1 MPISSPSSVTVQR
14 RMSLLTVNRSVSASD
29 GIKSAAPVPRK
40 VIFIDLSRFLRSPV
54 CDTPVF
60 PAKNAA
66 EAHSGSCCAS
76 PALFHCSTIPEK
88 MRKCFCHPDF
98 RRAPRVH
105 SPEAPEE
112 VSVGHFQHT
121 GHHAALHAAGDHHA
135 PQRAS
140 SRGIHQHPKFRVFIV
155 LFAAE
160 APRDGRRHSL
170 EHDFHDKAVVLHFH
184 DGIVHGERALFQ
196 HRGTYFRPSIA
207 SQSLW
212 LGFPPQLRRSRR
224 ARGKISL
231 SSRCRWPPARL
242 FRAVCR

>member
-29 GIKSAAPVPRK
+29 GRKSAAPVPRK

-88 MRKCFCHPDF
+88 MQKCFCHPDF
-98 RRAPRVH
+98 RRAPRVY
-105 SPEAPEE
+105 S
-112 VSVGHFQHT
+112 
-121 GHHAALHAAGDHHA
+121 
-135 PQRAS
+135 S

-160 APRDGRRHSL
+160 APLDGCRHSL

-184 DGIVHGERALFQ
+184 GGIVHGERALFQ

-224 ARGKISL
+224 TRGKISL
-231 SSRCRWPPARL
+231 SSRRRWPPARL

>member
-1 MPISSPSSVTVQR
+1 MPISSLSSVTVQR

-29 GIKSAAPVPRK
+29 GRKSAAPVPRK
-40 VIFIDLSRFLRSPV
+40 VIFIDLSRFLRSPE

-88 MRKCFCHPDF
+88 MQKCFCHPDF

-105 SPEAPEE
+105 S
-112 VSVGHFQHT
+112 
-121 GHHAALHAAGDHHA
+121 
-135 PQRAS
+135 S

-231 SSRCRWPPARL
+231 SSRRRWPPARL